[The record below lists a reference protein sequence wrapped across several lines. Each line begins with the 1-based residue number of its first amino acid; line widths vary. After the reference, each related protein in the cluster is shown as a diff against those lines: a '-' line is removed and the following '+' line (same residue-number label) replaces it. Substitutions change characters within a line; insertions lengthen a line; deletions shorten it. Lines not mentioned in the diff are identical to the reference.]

1 VQEHC
6 GEDIPDGAC
15 LFKLGW
21 YMEEVIV
28 TYVKYKRCGEKR
40 CHVNENRGQGVIKN
54 RQRWCGC

>member
-40 CHVNENRGQGVIKN
+40 CHVNENRGQGVIKD
-54 RQRWCGC
+54 RQR